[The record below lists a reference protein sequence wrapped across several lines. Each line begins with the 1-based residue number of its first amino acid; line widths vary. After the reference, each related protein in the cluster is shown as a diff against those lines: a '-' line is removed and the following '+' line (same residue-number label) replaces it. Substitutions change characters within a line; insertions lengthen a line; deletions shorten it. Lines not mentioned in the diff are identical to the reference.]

1 MWETWVWS
9 LGWED
14 PLIPGLG
21 RSSGEG
27 NSCPLQYSGLENSMN
42 CIVCGVSILS
52 IFPDWNPSA
61 SMDIDWLSFLLMVH
75 FCILK
80 KGFRIGLVLS
90 LLFLSLFVKSYQ
102 SHNFSN
108 DSYQVVLVVKNQ
120 LADVGDIREMD
131 SILGWGWAP
140 GEGHGNPLQY
150 SCLDN
155 PMDIGLQSIWS
166 QRVRHGWN
174 NLACVQIPKRFV

>member
-1 MWETWVWS
+1 
-9 LGWED
+9 
-14 PLIPGLG
+14 
-21 RSSGEG
+21 
-27 NSCPLQYSGLENSMN
+27 
-42 CIVCGVSILS
+42 
-52 IFPDWNPSA
+52 
-61 SMDIDWLSFLLMVH
+61 MVH

-131 SILGWGWAP
+131 SILG
-140 GEGHGNPLQY
+140 
-150 SCLDN
+150 
-155 PMDIGLQSIWS
+155 
-166 QRVRHGWN
+166 
-174 NLACVQIPKRFV
+174 